1 MVVLKRSQTQGALNC
16 TFPFSASSSLSSS
29 HSPPSLTCSPS
40 AGEGVLSIPVRLPPY
55 SGLSPHVSSRKGPP
69 SPPLSHYPALF
80 SSIQLS
86 ESILLKN
93 HVHIY
98 HLVLPTSV
106 TTNANVTRSAVSN
119 SVRLHGLQ
127 LTRLL
132 CPQNSPGKNTGVGS
146 HSLLQEIEPRSP
158 ALKADSLPS
167 EPPGKSNAS

>member
-1 MVVLKRSQTQGALNC
+1 MVVLKRSQTQGGLNS
-16 TFPFSASSSLSSS
+16 TFPFSTSSSLSSS
-29 HSPPSLTCSPS
+29 HSPSLTGSPS

-55 SGLSPHVSSRKGPP
+55 SGLSPDVSSRKGPP

-80 SSIQLS
+80 SSVQLS
-86 ESILLKN
+86 EITLFKN

-98 HLVLPTSV
+98 HLFLPTSV
-106 TTNANVTRSAVSN
+106 TTNANVTRSVVSN
-119 SVRLHGLQ
+119 SFRLHGLQ

-158 ALKADSLPS
+158 ALQADSLPS